1 MEKPLGSYFKG
12 RSPYYQVEHY
22 KQKNTYSCILKVGQ
36 VWESQKKLSINTNNS
51 YHQGSSL

>member
-1 MEKPLGSYFKG
+1 MEKPLGSYFKV
-12 RSPYYQVEHY
+12 RSPYYQVAHF